1 MIQSLEVLKS
11 KERVKNTQKTFFVR
25 HIVTKHFAEMI
36 VQRKKKFSLMTVMMP
51 KNPQLF
57 ATAYLLN
64 NAFIYM

>member
-1 MIQSLEVLKS
+1 MIQSLEALKS
-11 KERVKNTQKTFFVR
+11 KESIKKNTKKTFFVR

-36 VQRKKKFSLMTVMMP
+36 VQRKKFSLMTVMMP